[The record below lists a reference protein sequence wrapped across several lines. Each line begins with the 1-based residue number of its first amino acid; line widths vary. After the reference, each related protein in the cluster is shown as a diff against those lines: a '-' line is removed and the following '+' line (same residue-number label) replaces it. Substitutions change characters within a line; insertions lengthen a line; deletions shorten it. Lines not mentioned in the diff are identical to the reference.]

1 MEYQKTTFG
10 IPKMGTITERR
21 RTDGTTAYRAQIIIK
36 SNGRVVYRGSETFD
50 RRSTAE
56 AWMKRREKELK
67 SPGGLEAAQRK
78 VGTVGDVIKDY
89 ILEKEGG
96 MGRTKTQVLR
106 SICESHLISDIPTS
120 DLQPKHI
127 VDFAR
132 GLRRGGRSPSTVQ
145 NYLSHLSAALSMG
158 RTAWGYDL
166 DRHVVEDGVTASRQL
181 DLAGKSNSRDR
192 RPTLAE
198 IDALMTHFA
207 EASARDSRTLPM
219 HRIMAFAI
227 FSARRQEEITLV
239 TWEDFN
245 EDEMR
250 QMVRDMKH
258 PGQKKGNDVL
268 CEVTP
273 EALRVMQLQP
283 GRSGRIFP
291 YNSDTISK
299 RFTHGC
305 KFLEIEDLHFHDL
318 RHEGISRLF
327 EMGRT
332 IPQVATVSGH
342 RSWQSLK
349 RYSHLR
355 MSGDKFAG
363 WNWWDKLEAE

>member
-1 MEYQKTTFG
+1 
-10 IPKMGTITERR
+10 
-21 RTDGTTAYRAQIIIK
+21 
-36 SNGRVVYRGSETFD
+36 
-50 RRSTAE
+50 
-56 AWMKRREKELK
+56 MKRREKELK

-78 VGTVGDVIKDY
+78 VGTVGDVITDY
-89 ILEKEGG
+89 VREKQGAIG
-96 MGRTKTQVLR
+96 KTKMQVLR
-106 SICESHLISDIPTS
+106 SIQNDSMISDIPTS

-132 GLRRGGRSPSTVQ
+132 GLRLGGRSPSTTQ

-166 DRHVVEDGVTASRQL
+166 DRNVVADGVAAARHL

-192 RPTLAE
+192 RPTLLE

-207 EASARDSRTLPM
+207 DASARDPRTLPM

-227 FSARRQEEITLV
+227 FSTRRQEEITLI

-245 EDEMR
+245 ETEMR

-268 CEVTP
+268 CEVLP
-273 EALRVMQLQP
+273 EAYRIMQLQP
-283 GRSGRIFP
+283 GRKGKIFP
-291 YNSDTISK
+291 YNSDTISS
-299 RFTHGC
+299 RFTRAC
-305 KFLEIEDLHFHDL
+305 KFLEIKDLHFHDL

-332 IPQVATVSGH
+332 IPQVAAVSGH
-342 RSWQSLK
+342 RSWQSLQ

-355 MSGDKFAG
+355 MDGDKYAG
-363 WNWWDKLEAE
+363 WTWWDKLEAK

>member
-1 MEYQKTTFG
+1 
-10 IPKMGTITERR
+10 MGTIVERR
-21 RTDGTTAYRAQIIIK
+21 RADGTSAYRAQILIK
-36 SNGRVVYRGSETFD
+36 SKGQIVHQESSTFS
-50 RRSTAE
+50 RRTTAE
-56 AWMKRREKELK
+56 AWLKRREKELK

-78 VGTVGDVIKDY
+78 VGTVGDIIKDY
-89 ILEKEGG
+89 IREKEGG

-106 SICESHLISDIPTS
+106 SICESHMISDIPTP

-132 GLRRGGRSPSTVQ
+132 GLHRGGRSPSTVQ

-166 DRHVVEDGVTASRQL
+166 DRNVVADGVAAARHL

-192 RPTLAE
+192 RPTLLE

-207 EASARDSRTLPM
+207 DASARDRRTLPM
-219 HRIMAFAI
+219 HRIMAYAI
-227 FSARRQEEITLV
+227 FSVRRQDEITRI
-239 TWEDFN
+239 TWEDF
-245 EDEMR
+245 DEAQMR

-273 EALRVMQLQP
+273 EALRIMQLQP
-283 GRSGRIFP
+283 GRSSAIFP
-291 YNSDTISK
+291 YNSDTISA
-299 RFTHGC
+299 RFTRAC
-305 KFLEIEDLHFHDL
+305 KFLEIDDLHFHDL

-332 IPQVATVSGH
+332 IPQVAAVSGH
-342 RSWQSLK
+342 RSWQSLQ

-363 WNWWDKLEAE
+363 WEWWDKLEAE